1 MWPSSDP
8 ERITTSSAAVRDRR
22 LLGIA
27 ASYGDCQRPSNRVHS
42 DYFGSFCCN
51 RGGSMLRSLPF
62 RIVLTSA
69 LALNLAAY
77 PTVLVAQEAP
87 ADIPPLTI
95 RSNTRLVIV
104 DVVVTD
110 KKGQPVSGLKAEDFT
125 VEENG
130 KKQKVSVFVPPGTT
144 NRTAATPP
152 PPGILSNLSENL
164 SPTGVPTVLLL
175 DAANSPFK
183 DQAYARSQMLKYV
196 LEQAQLGRPIA
207 VVTLTD
213 QLQVLQQFTSDPQV
227 LATAI
232 KKLRP
237 QEPILQPGAPAPE
250 SHGIASGPG
259 GGINASLVSTVAA
272 AQAFI
277 DIQVGYNL
285 QRRTLITLEAM
296 KELSRMLGGLS
307 GRKNVVWL
315 TAALPFDL
323 IPEDRNITDAELL
336 ADLPGQGRQ
345 RSVNV
350 NAAGSQ
356 AAESRTLYA
365 QEIREAEAQLASA
378 NIAIYPVDLHGL
390 VSGMES
396 SAASGGSVF
405 SDSAITDRVIA
416 GLSSVQASQGTM
428 REIAAQTGG
437 KAYVNQNE
445 IKDGIALA
453 ASDEKASYSL
463 GYYPENKKWDGKLRN
478 IKIKVAQGDIQLR
491 YRKGYFAIE
500 PGPSK
505 DRNFEQEVAAA
516 LQVNAPSTQISFRA
530 QAKPTDPGKVKVVFL
545 VDAHTLT
552 AEDSSG
558 SKKMNVAFYASV
570 FGSNGKSLA
579 TRTTKVDRTF
589 DAATYQQILDH
600 GMMVPLDLE
609 IPSGGSELRLAVLDN
624 KTGLI
629 GTVAGPLGQ

>member
-1 MWPSSDP
+1 
-8 ERITTSSAAVRDRR
+8 
-22 LLGIA
+22 
-27 ASYGDCQRPSNRVHS
+27 
-42 DYFGSFCCN
+42 
-51 RGGSMLRSLPF
+51 MLRSLPF

-69 LALNLAAY
+69 LALNLAVH

-196 LEQAQLGRPIA
+196 LEQAQSGRPIA

-237 QEPILQPGAPAPE
+237 QEPILQPGASAPE

-259 GGINASLVSTVAA
+259 GGINASVVSVVAA

-296 KELSRMLGGLS
+296 KALSRMLGGLS

-323 IPEDRNITDAELL
+323 IPEDRNVTDAELL
-336 ADLPGQGRQ
+336 ADLPGCR
-345 RSVNV
+345 V
-350 NAAGSQ
+350 
-356 AAESRTLYA
+356 
-365 QEIREAEAQLASA
+365 A
-378 NIAIYPVDLHGL
+378 NPVC
-390 VSGMES
+390 
-396 SAASGGSVF
+396 
-405 SDSAITDRVIA
+405 T
-416 GLSSVQASQGTM
+416 
-428 REIAAQTGG
+428 
-437 KAYVNQNE
+437 
-445 IKDGIALA
+445 
-453 ASDEKASYSL
+453 
-463 GYYPENKKWDGKLRN
+463 RN
-478 IKIKVAQGDIQLR
+478 
-491 YRKGYFAIE
+491 
-500 PGPSK
+500 P
-505 DRNFEQEVAAA
+505 
-516 LQVNAPSTQISFRA
+516 
-530 QAKPTDPGKVKVVFL
+530 
-545 VDAHTLT
+545 
-552 AEDSSG
+552 
-558 SKKMNVAFYASV
+558 
-570 FGSNGKSLA
+570 
-579 TRTTKVDRTF
+579 
-589 DAATYQQILDH
+589 
-600 GMMVPLDLE
+600 
-609 IPSGGSELRLAVLDN
+609 
-624 KTGLI
+624 
-629 GTVAGPLGQ
+629 

>member
-1 MWPSSDP
+1 
-8 ERITTSSAAVRDRR
+8 
-22 LLGIA
+22 
-27 ASYGDCQRPSNRVHS
+27 
-42 DYFGSFCCN
+42 
-51 RGGSMLRSLPF
+51 MLRSLLF
-62 RIVLTSA
+62 RIVMTSA

-259 GGINASLVSTVAA
+259 GGINASVVSVVAA

-296 KELSRMLGGLS
+296 KALSRMLGGLS

-323 IPEDRNITDAELL
+323 IPEDRNVTDAELL

-396 SAASGGSVF
+396 SAAAGGSVF
-405 SDSAITDRVIA
+405 NDSAINDRVIA
-416 GLSSVQASQGTM
+416 GLSTVQASQGTM

-478 IKIKVAQGDIQLR
+478 IKIKVAQGDTQLR

-530 QAKPTDPGKVKVVFL
+530 QAKPTDPGKVKIVFL
-545 VDAHTLT
+545 VDARTLT
-552 AEDSSG
+552 AEDSGG